1 MLPGPCP
8 IAGTIGLN
16 NPRLVITSQDG
27 DMPVLPHPTRL
38 SAPRL
43 LVGLAIGLAWLSSAQ
58 AAEPYLLGVSDKL
71 SIKVVQWK
79 AADSTFEEWTA
90 LTGEY
95 VVGADGN
102 VNFPMIGAT
111 EGAGK
116 TSADLAV
123 ALGGALQ
130 QTLGL
135 STAPTVTVEVA
146 AYGPI
151 YVSGD
156 VGAPGEYPFAPN
168 LTVVKALALAGG
180 ERRSAETTARPEK
193 EILTTSGA
201 LDVLKDEYRRLL
213 IRRARLDAELA
224 GSEQIAIPPELEGAD
239 GLDALVSAETAI
251 LSAQRRQAEAQSTSL
266 TDQVA
271 LLNSQIEAF
280 GQKQTGTEAQLVT
293 AREQLDKI
301 TALSDDGLA
310 LASRVASLQTNVSD
324 LESRLLDTQT
334 TTLQA
339 QQDIAAA
346 EREQATL
353 TDQRISDLTLERQ
366 TVDGQI
372 GAVQLKIATQ
382 QGLVQEAALY
392 TGVAVPGSSAPSYS
406 YLVVRDGEELPAD
419 LTTPLEA
426 GDVVVAK
433 LELAP

>member
-1 MLPGPCP
+1 MPAIPHRTRS
-8 IAGTIGLN
+8 AT
-16 NPRLVITSQDG
+16 RFATSLV
-27 DMPVLPHPTRL
+27 
-38 SAPRL
+38 
-43 LVGLAIGLAWLSSAQ
+43 IGLAWLGTAQ
-58 AAEPYLLGVSDKL
+58 AADSYVLGVSDKL

-90 LTGEY
+90 LGGEY
-95 VVGADGN
+95 TVGADGN
-102 VNFPMIGAT
+102 VNFPMVGPT

-116 TSADLAV
+116 TSADLAA

-156 VGAPGEYPFAPN
+156 VGSPGEYPFAPN

-180 ERRSAETTARPEK
+180 ERRSAELTTRPEK

-201 LDVLKDEYRRLL
+201 LDVLRDEYRRLL

-224 GSEQIAIPPELEGAD
+224 GQEQIAIPAELEGTD
-239 GLDALVSAETAI
+239 GLDPLVAAETAI

-266 TDQVA
+266 SDQVA
-271 LLNSQIEAF
+271 LLNTQIEAF
-280 GQKQTGTEAQLVT
+280 GQKETATEEQLVR
-293 AREQLDKI
+293 AREQLDKV

-334 TTLQA
+334 TVLQA
-339 QQDIAAA
+339 RQDIAAA
-346 EREQATL
+346 EREQARL

-372 GAVQLKIATQ
+372 AALQLKIATQ
-382 QGLVQEAALY
+382 QGLVQEVALH
-392 TGVAVPGSSAPSYS
+392 TGVALPGNSAASYS
-406 YLVVRDGEELPAD
+406 YIIVRNGEEVPAD

-426 GDVVVAK
+426 GDVLVAK

>member
-1 MLPGPCP
+1 MPEIQHHSRFATPFA
-8 IAGTIGLN
+8 AG
-16 NPRLVITSQDG
+16 LV
-27 DMPVLPHPTRL
+27 
-38 SAPRL
+38 
-43 LVGLAIGLAWLSSAQ
+43 IGLAWLG
-58 AAEPYLLGVSDKL
+58 AAEAADPYLLGVSDKL
-71 SIKVVQWK
+71 NIKVVQWK

-90 LTGEY
+90 LGGEY

-102 VNFPMIGAT
+102 VNFPMVGPT

-116 TSADLAV
+116 TSADLAA

-135 STAPTVTVEVA
+135 NTAPTVTVEVA

-156 VGAPGEYPFAPN
+156 VGNPGEYPFAPN

-180 ERRSAETTARPEK
+180 ERRSAETTSRPEK

-224 GSEQIAIPPELEGAD
+224 GQDAITVPPELEGVE
-239 GLDALVSAETAI
+239 GLEALVAAETAI

-266 TDQVA
+266 ADQVA
-271 LLNSQIEAF
+271 LLNSLIDAF
-280 GQKQTGTEAQLVT
+280 AQKETGTETQLAM

-334 TTLQA
+334 TALQA
-339 QQDIAAA
+339 RQDIAAA
-346 EREQATL
+346 EREQAQL

-372 GAVQLKIATQ
+372 SALQLKIATQ
-382 QGLVQEAALY
+382 EGLVQEAALY
-392 TGVAVPGSSAPSYS
+392 TGVAVPGNAAPAYS
-406 YLVVRDGEELPAD
+406 YLIIRDGEEVPAD
-419 LTTPLEA
+419 LSTPLEA

-433 LELAP
+433 LELTP

>member
-1 MLPGPCP
+1 MP
-8 IAGTIGLN
+8 I
-16 NPRLVITSQDG
+16 R
-27 DMPVLPHPTRL
+27 PHRTR
-38 SAPRL
+38 SARL
-43 LVGLAIGLAWLSSAQ
+43 LAASLAIGLAWLGSAQ
-58 AAEPYLLGVSDKL
+58 AAEPYLLGISDKL

-102 VNFPMIGAT
+102 VNFPMIGPT

-116 TSADLAV
+116 TSADLAAV
-123 ALGGALQ
+123 LGTALQ

-180 ERRSAETTARPEK
+180 ERRSAETAARPEK

-201 LDVLKDEYRRLL
+201 LDVLQDEYRRLL

-224 GSEQIAIPPELEGAD
+224 GQDQITIPPELEGAE
-239 GLDALVSAETAI
+239 GLEALVTAETAI

-266 TDQVA
+266 DDQVA
-271 LLNSQIEAF
+271 LLTSQIEAF
-280 GQKQTGTEAQLVT
+280 GQKEVGTEAQLVT

-324 LESRLLDTQT
+324 LEARLLDTQT

-346 EREQATL
+346 RREQSTL

-366 TVDGQI
+366 TVDGEI
-372 GAVQLKIATQ
+372 AALRLKIATQ
-382 QGLVQEAALY
+382 QGLVHEAALF

-406 YLVVRDGEELPAD
+406 YVIVRDGEEIPAD
-419 LTTPLEA
+419 LGTPLEA

-433 LELAP
+433 LELTP

>member
-1 MLPGPCP
+1 MQAIPHRTRPALRF
-8 IAGTIGLN
+8 A
-16 NPRLVITSQDG
+16 TS
-27 DMPVLPHPTRL
+27 
-38 SAPRL
+38 
-43 LVGLAIGLAWLSSAQ
+43 LAIGLVWLGTAQ
-58 AAEPYLLGVSDKL
+58 AANPYMLGVSDKL

-90 LTGEY
+90 LGGEY

-102 VNFPMIGAT
+102 VNFPMVGPT

-123 ALGGALQ
+123 ALGSALQ

-156 VGAPGEYPFAPN
+156 VGSPGEYPFAPN

-180 ERRSAETTARPEK
+180 ERRSAETTSRPEK

-201 LDVLKDEYRRLL
+201 LDVLRDEYRRLL
-213 IRRARLDAELA
+213 VRRARLDAELA
-224 GSEQIAIPPELEGAD
+224 GQDQIAIPPELEGTD
-239 GLDALVSAETAI
+239 GLEPLVAAETAI

-271 LLNSQIEAF
+271 LLNSQIDAF
-280 GQKQTGTEAQLVT
+280 GQKETGTEEQLVL
-293 AREQLDKI
+293 AREQLEKI

-339 QQDIAAA
+339 RQDIAAA
-346 EREQATL
+346 QREQARL

-372 GAVQLKIATQ
+372 GALQLKIATQ
-382 QGLVQEAALY
+382 QGLVQEVALY
-392 TGVAVPGSSAPSYS
+392 TGVAVPGNSAPSYS
-406 YLVVRDGEELPAD
+406 YVIVRDGEEIPAD

>member
-1 MLPGPCP
+1 MPQIPHRTRS
-8 IAGTIGLN
+8 AT
-16 NPRLVITSQDG
+16 RFATS
-27 DMPVLPHPTRL
+27 
-38 SAPRL
+38 
-43 LVGLAIGLAWLSSAQ
+43 LAVGLAWLGTAQ
-58 AAEPYLLGVSDKL
+58 AASPYLLGVSDKL

-90 LTGEY
+90 LAGEY

-102 VNFPMIGAT
+102 VNFPMVGPT

-156 VGAPGEYPFAPN
+156 VGSPGEYPFAPN

-180 ERRSAETTARPEK
+180 ERRSAEAASRPEK

-201 LDVLKDEYRRLL
+201 LDVLEDEYRRLL

-224 GSEQIAIPPELEGAD
+224 GQDQITIPHELEGTD
-239 GLDALVSAETAI
+239 GLDPLVAAETAI
-251 LSAQRRQAEAQSTSL
+251 LSAQRRQAEAQFTSL

-271 LLNSQIEAF
+271 LLNSQIDAF
-280 GQKQTGTEAQLVT
+280 GQKETGTEEQLVL

-334 TTLQA
+334 TALQA
-339 QQDIAAA
+339 RQDIAAA
-346 EREQATL
+346 EREQARL

-372 GAVQLKIATQ
+372 GALQLKIATQ
-382 QGLVQEAALY
+382 QGLVQEVALY
-392 TGVAVPGSSAPSYS
+392 TGIAVPGNSAPAYS
-406 YLVVRDGEELPAD
+406 YVIVRDGEEVPAD

-426 GDVVVAK
+426 GDVIVAK

>member
-1 MLPGPCP
+1 MPAIPHQTRSAMRFATSL
-8 IAGTIGLN
+8 ALGL
-16 NPRLVITSQDG
+16 T
-27 DMPVLPHPTRL
+27 
-38 SAPRL
+38 
-43 LVGLAIGLAWLSSAQ
+43 WLTTAQ
-58 AAEPYLLGVSDKL
+58 AAGPYMLGVSDKL
-71 SIKVVQWK
+71 NIKVVQWK

-90 LTGEY
+90 LGGEY
-95 VVGADGN
+95 IVGADGN
-102 VNFPMIGAT
+102 VNFPMVGPT

-116 TSADLAV
+116 TSADLAT

-156 VGAPGEYPFAPN
+156 VGTPGEYPFAPN

-180 ERRSAETTARPEK
+180 ERRSAEATSRPEK
-193 EILTTSGA
+193 EILTTAGA
-201 LDVLKDEYRRLL
+201 LDVLEDEYRRLL

-224 GSEQIAIPPELEGAD
+224 GQDQITIPPELEGTE
-239 GLDALVSAETAI
+239 GLEPLVAAETAI

-266 TDQVA
+266 DDQVA
-271 LLNSQIEAF
+271 LLNSQIDAF
-280 GQKQTGTEAQLVT
+280 GQKETGTEAQLVT

-334 TTLQA
+334 TALQA
-339 QQDIAAA
+339 RQDIAEAQ
-346 EREQATL
+346 REQARL

-372 GAVQLKIATQ
+372 GALQLKIATQ
-382 QGLVQEAALY
+382 QGLVQEAALF
-392 TGVAVPGSSAPSYS
+392 TGVVVPGNSAPAYS
-406 YLVVRDGEELPAD
+406 YVIVRNGEEVPAD
-419 LTTPLEA
+419 LGTPLEA
-426 GDVVVAK
+426 GDVVVAR

>member
-1 MLPGPCP
+1 MQATPHQTRSAMRFATSL
-8 IAGTIGLN
+8 AVALTWLGT
-16 NPRLVITSQDG
+16 
-27 DMPVLPHPTRL
+27 
-38 SAPRL
+38 
-43 LVGLAIGLAWLSSAQ
+43 AQ
-58 AAEPYLLGVSDKL
+58 AAGPYTLGVSDKL
-71 SIKVVQWK
+71 NIKVVQWK

-90 LTGEY
+90 LGGEY

-102 VNFPMIGAT
+102 VNFPMVGPT

-116 TSADLAV
+116 TSAELAE

-130 QTLGL
+130 QSLGL

-156 VGAPGEYPFAPN
+156 VSAPGEYPFAPN

-180 ERRSAETTARPEK
+180 ERRSAEATSRPEK
-193 EILTTSGA
+193 EMLTTSGA
-201 LDVLKDEYRRLL
+201 LDVLEDEYRRLL

-224 GSEQIAIPPELEGAD
+224 GHDQITIPPELEGAD
-239 GLDALVSAETAI
+239 GLEPLVAAETAI
-251 LSAQRRQAEAQSTSL
+251 LSALRRQAEAQLTSL
-266 TDQVA
+266 DDQVA

-280 GQKQTGTEAQLVT
+280 GQKETGTEAQLVT

-334 TTLQA
+334 TVLQA
-339 QQDIAAA
+339 RQDIAAA
-346 EREQATL
+346 QREQARL

-372 GAVQLKIATQ
+372 GALQLKIATQ
-382 QGLVQEAALY
+382 QGLVQEAALF
-392 TGVAVPGSSAPSYS
+392 TGVVVPGNSAPAYS
-406 YLVVRDGEELPAD
+406 YVIVRDGEEIPAD
-419 LTTPLEA
+419 LGTPLEA
-426 GDVVVAK
+426 GDVVVAR

>member
-1 MLPGPCP
+1 M
-8 IAGTIGLN
+8 I
-16 NPRLVITSQDG
+16 
-27 DMPVLPHPTRL
+27 PTPDQIR
-38 SAPRL
+38 SALRYTAS
-43 LVGLAIGLAWLSSAQ
+43 VAIGLTWLGAAQ
-58 AAEPYLLGVSDKL
+58 AASPYTLGVSDTL
-71 SIKVVQWK
+71 NIKVVQWK

-90 LTGEY
+90 LAGEY

-102 VNFPMIGAT
+102 VNFPMVGAT

-116 TSADLAV
+116 TSAELAA

-156 VGAPGEYPFAPN
+156 VGTPGEYKFAPN

-180 ERRSAETTARPEK
+180 ERRSAEAVARPER

-201 LDVLKDEYRRLL
+201 LEVLEDEYRRLL
-213 IRRARLDAELA
+213 VRRARLDADLA
-224 GSEQIAIPPELEGAD
+224 GQEQITVPAELETAD
-239 GLDALVSAETAI
+239 GLDALLSAETAI

-280 GQKQTGTEAQLVT
+280 GQKETGTEAQLAA

-339 QQDIAAA
+339 RQDIAAA
-346 EREQATL
+346 EREKARL
-353 TDQRISDLTLERQ
+353 TDQRISDLSLERQ

-372 GAVQLKIATQ
+372 AALQLKIATQ
-382 QGLVQEAALY
+382 RGLVQEAALY
-392 TGVAVPGSSAPSYS
+392 TGVAVPGDSAPTFSY
-406 YLVVRDGEELPAD
+406 VIVRDGDEVAAD
-419 LTTPLEA
+419 LATPLEA
-426 GDVVVAK
+426 GDVVVAR
-433 LELAP
+433 LEFAS

>member
-1 MLPGPCP
+1 M
-8 IAGTIGLN
+8 
-16 NPRLVITSQDG
+16 
-27 DMPVLPHPTRL
+27 
-38 SAPRL
+38 
-43 LVGLAIGLAWLSSAQ
+43 LAIPHRTRSAMRFATSLAVGLAWLGTAQ
-58 AAEPYLLGVSDKL
+58 AASPYLLGVSDKL
-71 SIKVVQWK
+71 NIKVVQWK

-90 LTGEY
+90 LGGEY
-95 VVGADGN
+95 IVGADGN
-102 VNFPMIGAT
+102 VNFPMVGQT
-111 EGAGK
+111 EGAGR
-116 TSADLAV
+116 TSADLAA

-156 VGAPGEYPFAPN
+156 VGSPGEYPFAPN

-180 ERRSAETTARPEK
+180 ERRSAETASRPEK

-201 LDVLKDEYRRLL
+201 LDVLEDEHRRLL

-224 GSEQIAIPPELEGAD
+224 GQDQITIPPELEGTD
-239 GLDALVSAETAI
+239 GLDPLIAAETAI

-266 TDQVA
+266 ADQVE
-271 LLNSQIEAF
+271 LLNSQIDAF
-280 GQKQTGTEAQLVT
+280 GQKETGTEEQLVI
-293 AREQLDKI
+293 ARDQLDKI

-310 LASRVASLQTNVSD
+310 LASRVASLQTSVSD

-334 TTLQA
+334 TALQA
-339 QQDIAAA
+339 RQDIAAA
-346 EREQATL
+346 EREQAQL

-372 GAVQLKIATQ
+372 GALQLKIATQ

-392 TGVAVPGSSAPSYS
+392 TGVAVPGNSAPSYS
-406 YLVVRDGEELPAD
+406 YVVVRNGEEIPAD
-419 LTTPLEA
+419 LNTPLEA

>member
-1 MLPGPCP
+1 MPAIPHRTRS
-8 IAGTIGLN
+8 AM
-16 NPRLVITSQDG
+16 RLATS
-27 DMPVLPHPTRL
+27 
-38 SAPRL
+38 
-43 LVGLAIGLAWLSSAQ
+43 LAVGLAWLGAAQ
-58 AAEPYLLGVSDKL
+58 AADPYLLGVSDKL
-71 SIKVVQWK
+71 NIKVVQWK

-90 LTGEY
+90 LAGEY

-102 VNFPMIGAT
+102 VNFPMVGPT

-116 TSADLAV
+116 TSADLAA

-135 STAPTVTVEVA
+135 STAPTVSVEVA

-156 VGAPGEYPFAPN
+156 VGSPGEYPFAPN

-180 ERRSAETTARPEK
+180 ERRSAEAASRPEK

-201 LDVLKDEYRRLL
+201 LDVLEDEHRRLL

-224 GSEQIAIPPELEGAD
+224 GQDQITIPPELEGSD
-239 GLDALVSAETAI
+239 GLEPLIAAETAI

-271 LLNSQIEAF
+271 LLNSQIDAF
-280 GQKQTGTEAQLVT
+280 GQKETGTEEQLVL

-334 TTLQA
+334 TALQA
-339 QQDIAAA
+339 RQDIAAA
-346 EREQATL
+346 EREQARL

-372 GAVQLKIATQ
+372 GALQLKIATQ
-382 QGLVQEAALY
+382 QGLVQEVALY
-392 TGVAVPGSSAPSYS
+392 TGVAVPGNSAPSYS
-406 YLVVRDGEELPAD
+406 YVIVRDGEEVPAD